1 MQNWILHFLRKLY
14 SSKKTTNSISFFVK
28 MHLQTVKIGEA
39 LYEQG
44 REIRR
49 NHLFQNVDNADF
61 YLNDP
66 WEKKSVHIVVQNES
80 KAVGVGRL
88 TYDEDGNGIIS
99 QMAVLPMYQ
108 KQNVGSEIVQ
118 ELIKLCVFASAQ
130 KIYLSARE
138 TAIGFYEKLG
148 FNAIGAKFPSPKTG
162 IIHVSMV
169 LEL

>member
-1 MQNWILHFLRKLY
+1 MQIR
-14 SSKKTTNSISFFVK
+14 I
-28 MHLQTVKIGEA
+28 VKIGDE
-39 LYEQG
+39 LYNQG
-44 REIRR
+44 KNIRK
-49 NHLFQNVDNADF
+49 NHLFQNVDDADF

-66 WEKKSVHIVVQNES
+66 WEKKSVHVVMERENV
-80 KAVGVGRL
+80 AIGVGRL

-162 IIHVSMV
+162 IVHVSMV

>member
-1 MQNWILHFLRKLY
+1 MQIR
-14 SSKKTTNSISFFVK
+14 I
-28 MHLQTVKIGEA
+28 VKIGDE
-39 LYEQG
+39 LYNQG
-44 REIRR
+44 KNIRK
-49 NHLFQNVDNADF
+49 NHLFQNVDDADF

-66 WEKKSVHIVVQNES
+66 WEKKSVHVVMERENV
-80 KAVGVGRL
+80 AIGVGRL

-148 FNAIGAKFPSPKTG
+148 SNAIGAKFPSPKTG
-162 IIHVSMV
+162 IVHVSMV

>member
-66 WEKKSVHIVVQNES
+66 WEKNQC
-80 KAVGVGRL
+80 
-88 TYDEDGNGIIS
+88 T
-99 QMAVLPMYQ
+99 
-108 KQNVGSEIVQ
+108 
-118 ELIKLCVFASAQ
+118 
-130 KIYLSARE
+130 
-138 TAIGFYEKLG
+138 
-148 FNAIGAKFPSPKTG
+148 
-162 IIHVSMV
+162 
-169 LEL
+169 